1 MKTNQTELG
10 SRSRSSHRARW
21 EPLPFFL
28 SLLPLLLSS
37 SSVVFF
43 FFSGTSSAPAFPI
56 SPCTSHSVHSEQA
69 VLFYGPLTSNM
80 SYSRND
86 NDRNMPGKIRAS
98 SKNTLLLFVLL
109 LAGFLTFFFF
119 FFLYFVVIDL
129 VSGFGVIGGCS
140 LLSDWPSM
148 RQQ

>member
-1 MKTNQTELG
+1 MLAG
-10 SRSRSSHRARW
+10 SPSPSSSPPS
-21 EPLPFFL
+21 PLPPHL
-28 SLLPLLLSS
+28 NSS
-37 SSVVFF
+37 SSVVFFFF

-56 SPCTSHSVHSEQA
+56 SPCTSRSVHSEQA

-109 LAGFLTFFFF
+109 LAGFLTFFY